1 MSEAFADLDFIYELY
16 HQKKI
21 SQEYYIELLKNC
33 IKIQFKPTVQ
43 RKTLR

>member
-1 MSEAFADLDFIYELY
+1 MSAAFADLDFLYELY
-16 HQKKI
+16 RQKKI
-21 SQEYYIELLKNC
+21 TQEYYIELLKNC